1 MVGMRR
7 HWDAPMR
14 ARIDADVEA
23 REAVAEFLQRS
34 GTTTG
39 EARLFPDLVKPARIA
54 GIAADEVGRSNA
66 QPSRDPDV
74 DRVVLGQRTAGDG
87 RRRCGEE
94 RGGHGRTVSVFRLT
108 AQLDVRRDPRLIA
121 ARR

>member
-1 MVGMRR
+1 MIGMRR
-7 HWDAPMR
+7 HWDALMR

-34 GTTTG
+34 GPTAG
-39 EARLFPDLVKPARIA
+39 EARLFPDFVEPARIA

-74 DRVVLGQRTAGDG
+74 DGVLLGQRTAGDG
-87 RRRCGEE
+87 RRRCGED
-94 RGGHGRTVSVFRLT
+94 RGGFGVS
-108 AQLDVRRDPRLIA
+108 LDGPA
-121 ARR
+121 